1 MNKLRYSKPGTAPAT
16 LVAPPDQ
23 EGQTPEISLVEY
35 DAHTIQ
41 ETKVERIDET
51 LSWPENGKVSWINI
65 SGLGDVEMLRQ
76 IGLNFRIHPLAL
88 EDMLN
93 NGERPKLDEYENQL
107 FIVLQM
113 AYSTNGDNIV
123 FEQVSMV
130 LGKQFVITVQ
140 EKATRDVF
148 GAVRLRLRE
157 GGGNA
162 RYMKADYLAY
172 ALVDAVVDHYFPLVE
187 RLGDSI
193 EKFQET
199 VLNDPTRERLRQL
212 NQFRRTVTE
221 LRRAVWPQRD
231 VLGRLMRDE
240 TGIIDGETKFFFRDC
255 YDHTVTVLDLL
266 ETFRDATRNLMDLYR
281 SSLSMQTNEVIRVLT
296 IVSSIFIPLTFIAGV
311 YGMKF
316 DRSASGLNRP
326 ELGWHFGYPY
336 AIGLMLAVA
345 VGLIFFFK
353 RKKWL

>member
-1 MNKLRYSKPGTAPAT
+1 MLGCFPSRGLHAGNFERSRVGGQCRRRIGKFVRARAGPIGSGPGHLGSSPVYSFRDPLDSVLRAPRMGWPSPCVFRCSTLEGATLMNKLRYSKPGTAPAT

-148 GAVRLRLRE
+148 GAVR
-157 GGGNA
+157 
-162 RYMKADYLAY
+162 
-172 ALVDAVVDHYFPLVE
+172 
-187 RLGDSI
+187 
-193 EKFQET
+193 
-199 VLNDPTRERLRQL
+199 
-212 NQFRRTVTE
+212 
-221 LRRAVWPQRD
+221 
-231 VLGRLMRDE
+231 
-240 TGIIDGETKFFFRDC
+240 
-255 YDHTVTVLDLL
+255 
-266 ETFRDATRNLMDLYR
+266 
-281 SSLSMQTNEVIRVLT
+281 
-296 IVSSIFIPLTFIAGV
+296 
-311 YGMKF
+311 
-316 DRSASGLNRP
+316 
-326 ELGWHFGYPY
+326 
-336 AIGLMLAVA
+336 
-345 VGLIFFFK
+345 
-353 RKKWL
+353 

>member
-1 MNKLRYSKPGTAPAT
+1 
-16 LVAPPDQ
+16 
-23 EGQTPEISLVEY
+23 
-35 DAHTIQ
+35 
-41 ETKVERIDET
+41 
-51 LSWPENGKVSWINI
+51 
-65 SGLGDVEMLRQ
+65 
-76 IGLNFRIHPLAL
+76 
-88 EDMLN
+88 
-93 NGERPKLDEYENQL
+93 
-107 FIVLQM
+107 
-113 AYSTNGDNIV
+113 
-123 FEQVSMV
+123 
-130 LGKQFVITVQ
+130 
-140 EKATRDVF
+140 
-148 GAVRLRLRE
+148 
-157 GGGNA
+157 
-162 RYMKADYLAY
+162 
-172 ALVDAVVDHYFPLVE
+172 VDHYFPLVE